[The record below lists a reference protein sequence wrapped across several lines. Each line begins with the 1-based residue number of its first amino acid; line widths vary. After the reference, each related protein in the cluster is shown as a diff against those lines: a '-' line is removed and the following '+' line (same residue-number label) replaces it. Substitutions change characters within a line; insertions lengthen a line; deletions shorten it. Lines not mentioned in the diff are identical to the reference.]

1 MKKYFG
7 SLAAM
12 CLLFAGFSF
21 TAPSTATAQDQAGAT
36 TPPPPILVINREFL
50 KPGKAGNPHENAEG
64 AFTRDMSQ
72 ANSPDHYLGMV
83 SLTGKPH
90 ALFFHGYDS
99 YADWQKTV
107 GSDMSNA
114 ELSQKIDNDFQA
126 DGDLLSSMDTGVFEY
141 VPDMSV
147 NAPVDIAHMR
157 YMEITAIKVRPG
169 HEAEWNKLSS
179 LYNSIFGKVP
189 NAHWAMYRMAY
200 GDSSGIYL
208 AISPMKSLADIDQDH
223 KGSAQ
228 AMAGMSADQLKQMND
243 LEVAA
248 VESIGSSLFAFD
260 AKMSYVADKWR
271 AEDPGFWGQK

>member
-1 MKKYFG
+1 MKKHFG
-7 SLAAM
+7 SFAAL
-12 CLLFAGFSF
+12 CLLVAGFGF
-21 TAPSTATAQDQAGAT
+21 TASSKATAQEQAGAA
-36 TPPPPILVINREFL
+36 TPPPTVLVINREFL
-50 KPGKAGNPHENAEG
+50 KPGKAGSPHENAEG
-64 AFTRDMSQ
+64 AFQHDMSQ

-114 ELSQKIDNDFQA
+114 ALSQKIDGDSQA
-126 DGDLLSSMDTGVFEY
+126 DGELLTSMSTGVFEY
-141 VPDMSV
+141 LPDMSV
-147 NAPVDIAHMR
+147 RAPVDIPHMR
-157 YMEITAIKVRPG
+157 FMEITEIKVRPG
-169 HEAEWNKLSS
+169 HEAEWNELSK
-179 LYNSIFGKVP
+179 LYNSIFGKVS
-189 NAHWAMYRMAY
+189 NAHWAMYRLAY

-228 AMAGMSADQLKQMND
+228 AFAAMSADQLKQMND
-243 LEVAA
+243 LEASA

-260 AKMSYVADKWR
+260 PKMSYVMDKWK